1 MIFLRDQIYYF
12 FNFLARH
19 IPRSVLRRILRALY
33 HQPDLARRVGY
44 TVFPLVFY
52 SPFANSAEVD
62 ESVLKLK
69 RPLPG
74 VDINLSAITA
84 GLQELTAFAPEV
96 DQFLKG
102 RQGQL
107 KHWNSTYAAVDSAI
121 LYAMLRHLKPR
132 RYIEVGCGYSTR
144 VSSAALRRN
153 RADGRPCEALFIE
166 PYPPKH
172 LSIPEL
178 PGEFLQKK
186 VQQVP
191 LERFQQLESGDVLFI
206 DTSHIIK
213 VQNDVEFELLRILP
227 TLKPGVCVHIHDIF
241 TPYDYPAEWLIGNGT
256 NLGANNEQYALECLL
271 SGGRQWE
278 VTVPLFLLWKD
289 HRPLL
294 NQLINSDER
303 PCAFWIRKSSGAG

>member
-1 MIFLRDQIYYF
+1 MIRVLIYRLC
-12 FNFLARH
+12 NFLTRL
-19 IPRSVLRRILRALY
+19 IPPPVLRRILRALY

-52 SPFANSAEVD
+52 NPFANPAEVD
-62 ESVLKLK
+62 ESLLMLK
-69 RPLPG
+69 RSLPG
-74 VDINLSAITA
+74 VDIQFPAVTA
-84 GLQELTAFAPEV
+84 RLQELTPFAPEA

-107 KHWNSTYAAVDSAI
+107 KYWTNTYGAVDSAI

-132 RYIEVGCGYSTR
+132 RYIEVGCGYSSR
-144 VSSAALRRN
+144 VSSAALLRN
-153 RADGRPCEALFIE
+153 KADGRPCDALFIE
-166 PYPPKH
+166 PYPPQH
-172 LSIPEL
+172 LSIPDL

-191 LERFQQLESGDVLFI
+191 LERFQQLEAGDILFI

-213 VQNDVEFELLRILP
+213 VQNDVEFELLRLLP
-227 TLKPGVCVHIHDIF
+227 SLKPGVCVHIHDIF
-241 TPYDYPAEWLIGNGT
+241 TPYDYPTEWLIGSGT

-278 VTVPLFLLWKD
+278 VILPVFLLWKD

-294 NQLINSDER
+294 NQFVNSDER
-303 PCAFWIRKSSGAG
+303 PGAFWIRKSSRPG